1 MSPRGPTPMNLELR
15 EATAAERT
23 GWDDLLRKF
32 PQPRVEHTFAWIESL
47 AAVGSGRPLF
57 LVWTV
62 DGEVVGCLPGLLTK
76 VGPLTLFGS
85 PLPGWQTGG
94 MGPLFDPARVTTS
107 QLIGALLPALEERY
121 GVDHIEMLC
130 GSLDSD
136 AMAQLGFRGESVP
149 TYRAPLYPGDE
160 TRQLKALKDSARRNL
175 KRAQRLGIQVKFVDD
190 DTFVELH
197 YAQLRDVYVRGGNA
211 IPFGIDRVRET
222 FRHARDAGRLIAVTA
237 SLADGATVI
246 ASGIF
251 ATEGKELLLWSWAHS
266 TRYRWYRATELLTW
280 AVMTRALERGCETF
294 DFMGLG
300 DFKAK
305 FGATLDH
312 SKTRWVRSRT
322 PALTRLRDTAAR
334 LYGWQQA
341 LRGRL
346 SRALPR
352 VFSKGDEEGR
362 AVALVMGGGDE
373 AITRTLG
380 LARIPVVT
388 RLSPDEPVDDL
399 LRCGWA
405 QPEPPALFYSSESQL
420 AFVTRHRERLSQAF
434 RFVVPAASRALPVTA
449 ADADAPVES
458 YHVYVDEQGKIAG
471 EFTGRQIGTAL
482 ETTHDADVQ
491 NTGRSIV
498 QKVKLRGVASIDFQR
513 GPDGSLRLLRVA
525 PWFTGWHQ
533 LGARAG
539 VNLPALVYADLVGSD
554 RPAPAVA
561 RAGVRASGPPHD
573 LLPSPRAERP
583 PVPARSVATPQSVDA

>member
-1 MSPRGPTPMNLELR
+1 MNLELR
-15 EATAAERT
+15 EATAAERA
-23 GWDDLLRKF
+23 GWDDLLRTF
-32 PQPRVEHTFAWIESL
+32 PQPRVEQTYAWIQSL
-47 AAVGSGRPLF
+47 AAIGSGRPLF

-62 DGEVVGCLPGLLTK
+62 DDEVVGCLPGLLTK
-76 VGPLTLFGS
+76 VGPFTLFGS

-107 QLIGALLPALEERY
+107 QLIGALLPVLEARY

-130 GSLDSD
+130 SRLDTD
-136 AMAQLGFRGESVP
+136 AMAQLGFRGEAVP

-160 TRQLKALKDSARRNL
+160 ARQLKALKDSARRNL

-190 DTFVELH
+190 DAFAEMH

-211 IPFGIDRVRET
+211 IPFGLDRVRET

-237 SLADGATVI
+237 SLADGTTVI

-280 AVMTRALERGCETF
+280 AVMTRAMERGCDTF

-334 LYGWQQA
+334 VFGWQQA

-352 VFSKGDEEGR
+352 ILNKGDEEGR
-362 AVALVMGGGDE
+362 AVALVMEAGGDD
-373 AITRTLG
+373 ITRTLR
-380 LARIPVVT
+380 LARVPAVT
-388 RLSPDEPVDDL
+388 RQNPEPLEEL
-399 LRCGWA
+399 LRYGWA
-405 QPEPPALFYSSESQL
+405 QPEPPALFYGSESQL

-434 RFVVPAASRALPVTA
+434 RFVVPGASRTLPVVA
-449 ADADAPVES
+449 ANPDAAVES
-458 YHVYVDEQGKIAG
+458 YHVYVDEPGKIAG

-491 NTGRSIV
+491 NAGRAIV

-513 GPDGSLRLLRVA
+513 GADGGLQLLRVA
-525 PWFTGWHQ
+525 PWFTQWHE

-561 RAGVRASGPPHD
+561 RAGVRASAPRHD
-573 LLPSPRAERP
+573 LLPAARAERP
-583 PVPARSVATPQSVDA
+583 AVPARSVATAPVET

>member
-1 MSPRGPTPMNLELR
+1 MDLELR
-15 EATAAERT
+15 EATVAELA
-23 GWDDLLRKF
+23 GWDDVIRKF
-32 PQPRVEHTFAWIESL
+32 PQPRVEQTYAWIQSL
-47 AAVGSGRPLF
+47 AAAGRGRPLF

-62 DGEVVGCLPGLLTK
+62 DGDVVGCLPGLLTK

-107 QLIGALLPALEERY
+107 QLIGALLPVLEERY
-121 GVDHIEMLC
+121 GVHHIEMLC
-130 GSLDSD
+130 GSLNSG
-136 AMAQLGFRGESVP
+136 AMAQLGFRGEAVP

-160 TRQLKALKDSARRNL
+160 ARQLKALKDSARRNL
-175 KRAQRLGIQVKFVDD
+175 KRAQRLGIQVQFVTDDAFVD
-190 DTFVELH
+190 VH

-211 IPFGIDRVRET
+211 IPFGIDRVRDT
-222 FRHARDAGRLIAVTA
+222 FRTTGDAGRLIAVTA
-237 SLADGATVI
+237 SLADGKTVI

-280 AVMTRALERGCETF
+280 AVMMKAMERGCETF
-294 DFMGLG
+294 DLMGLG

-322 PALTRLRDTAAR
+322 QTITRLRDTAAR
-334 LYGWQQA
+334 VHGWQQA

-352 VFSKGDEEGR
+352 VFNKGAEEGR
-362 AVALVMGGGDE
+362 AVALVMGGE
-373 AITRTLG
+373 EITQTLR
-380 LARIPVVT
+380 LARIPAVT
-388 RLSPDEPVDDL
+388 RQSADAPLEDL
-399 LRCGWA
+399 LRYGWA
-405 QPEPPALFYSSESQL
+405 QPEPPALFYASESQL
-420 AFVTRHRERLSQAF
+420 AFVTGNREPLSQAF
-434 RFVVPAASRALPVTA
+434 RFVVPAASRTVPVGGADPDA
-449 ADADAPVES
+449 AVES

-471 EFTGRQIGTAL
+471 EFTGRQTGTVL
-482 ETTHDADVQ
+482 ETTHDTAVQ
-491 NTGRSIV
+491 NAGRSIV
-498 QKVKLRGVASIDFQR
+498 QKVKLRGVASVDFQR
-513 GPDGSLRLLRVA
+513 GPDGTLRVLRVA
-525 PWFTGWHQ
+525 PWFTRWHQ

-561 RAGVRASGPPHD
+561 RAGVRTAGPRHD

-583 PVPARSVATPQSVDA
+583 SVPARSIVVPQSVET

>member
-1 MSPRGPTPMNLELR
+1 MDLELR
-15 EATAAERT
+15 EVTAAELA
-23 GWDDLLRKF
+23 GWDDLLRQF
-32 PQPRVEHTFAWIESL
+32 PQPRVEQTYAWIQSL

-57 LVWTV
+57 FVWTV
-62 DGEVVGCLPGLLTK
+62 AGEVVGCLPGLLTK
-76 VGPLTLFGS
+76 VGPFTLFGS

-107 QLIGALLPALEERY
+107 QLIGALLPVLEGRY

-130 GSLDSD
+130 SRLDTD

-149 TYRAPLYPGDE
+149 TFRAPLYPGDE
-160 TRQLKALKDSARRNL
+160 ARQLKALKDSARRNL

-190 DTFVELH
+190 DAFVDLH

-211 IPFGIDRVRET
+211 IPFGLGRVRET
-222 FRHARDAGRLIAVTA
+222 FHHARDAGRLIAVTA

-280 AVMTRALERGCETF
+280 AVMTRAMERGCDTF

-352 VFSKGDEEGR
+352 VFNKGPEEGR
-362 AVALVMGGGDE
+362 AVALVMDVGGDD
-373 AITRTLG
+373 ITRTLR
-380 LARIPVVT
+380 LARIPTQT
-388 RLSPDEPVDDL
+388 RQSPGPVDDL
-399 LRCGWA
+399 RDLLRYGWA
-405 QPEPPALFYSSESQL
+405 QPEPPALFYGSEAEL

-449 ADADAPVES
+449 ADPDAPVES

-491 NTGRSIV
+491 NAGRSIV
-498 QKVKLRGVASIDFQR
+498 QKVKLRGVASIDFQH
-513 GPDGSLRLLRVA
+513 GPDASLRLLRVA
-525 PWFTGWHQ
+525 PWFTPWHQ

-554 RPAPAVA
+554 RPAAAVA
-561 RAGVRASGPPHD
+561 RTGVRGSAPRHD
-573 LLPSPRAERP
+573 LVPSPRAERP
-583 PVPARSVATPQSVDA
+583 AVPARSIATPQSVDA